1 MVTPEVRTALAA
13 ATDVIGYFPYVARIA
28 PRPGLTLHGSDNRVE
43 IDRADLAL
51 NLASEG
57 AKVVIVSSGDPGV
70 FAMASALFE
79 ALEKRP
85 DLHALDIKI
94 LPGITAM
101 LAAAAHAGAPLGHD
115 FCAINL
121 SDNLKPWEL
130 VEHRL
135 RLAAQADFAMGF
147 YNPRSARRPH
157 QFARALEI
165 LREECG
171 PTRLIT
177 FARAVTTPEE
187 RITTVTLAEASPEMA
202 DMRTVVLVGNSATR
216 RVGRLG
222 LYPEVGM
229 RQPAHHLGHRAHHL
243 SRRQGRA
250 LDHDDGQPQV
260 AAPPTSLAA
269 APAPPEFL
277 ATIQPIRCWRN
288 KARSPAT
295 SNGPRASTTVQSGR
309 GGRQGRIDQPQQ
321 IVVRQSPQSR
331 PNSACQWPG
340 KPAPQPR
347 AGRQLR
353 LQYQR
358 RAASYPPACAAQA
371 GRSSAISGT
380 PATAQAS
387 TRIAAHLRRERMRG
401 IDHSANPFGAQIVH
415 QARHTAKAADPQ
427 GQGLRHRSLGAP
439 GIREHRL
446 GPRRSQCPRQGR
458 ASVVPPSKRMRRM
471 AVLGYLHA
479 CQRWTRLPHLQPRA
493 ERRNLAA

>member
-1 MVTPEVRTALAA
+1 MTGTLAVAGLGPGDESMVTPEVRAALAA
-13 ATDVIGYFPYVARIA
+13 ATDVIGYFPYVARVA
-28 PRPGLTLHGSDNRVE
+28 PREGLTLHGSDNRVE

-51 NLASEG
+51 TLASKG

-147 YNPRSARRPH
+147 YNPRSASRPH

-171 PTRLIT
+171 PSRLIT

-216 RVGRLG
+216 RVGPWV
-222 LYPEVGM
+222 YTP
-229 RQPAHHLGHRAHHL
+229 
-243 SRRQGRA
+243 
-250 LDHDDGQPQV
+250 
-260 AAPPTSLAA
+260 
-269 APAPPEFL
+269 
-277 ATIQPIRCWRN
+277 
-288 KARSPAT
+288 RSA
-295 SNGPRASTTVQSGR
+295 
-309 GGRQGRIDQPQQ
+309 
-321 IVVRQSPQSR
+321 
-331 PNSACQWPG
+331 
-340 KPAPQPR
+340 
-347 AGRQLR
+347 
-353 LQYQR
+353 
-358 RAASYPPACAAQA
+358 
-371 GRSSAISGT
+371 
-380 PATAQAS
+380 
-387 TRIAAHLRRERMRG
+387 
-401 IDHSANPFGAQIVH
+401 
-415 QARHTAKAADPQ
+415 
-427 GQGLRHRSLGAP
+427 
-439 GIREHRL
+439 
-446 GPRRSQCPRQGR
+446 
-458 ASVVPPSKRMRRM
+458 
-471 AVLGYLHA
+471 
-479 CQRWTRLPHLQPRA
+479 
-493 ERRNLAA
+493 